1 MKLYRFNQKP
11 THDTYTLKYILWY
24 LVSAFFFDTIIP
36 GNKIRVI
43 LLKLFSAKVGKNT
56 LIKPNV
62 KIKYPWKLSIG
73 DYSWIGENVWID
85 NISNVTIGKN
95 SCISQGVYICSGS
108 HDFFSKDFSLLMQEV
123 HVGSNCW
130 VAAKSIISPGS
141 IIKDNTFVKFGSIV
155 IRHKIIKQTVKKFK

>member
-1 MKLYRFNQKP
+1 M
-11 THDTYTLKYILWY
+11 
-24 LVSAFFFDTIIP
+24 
-36 GNKIRVI
+36 
-43 LLKLFSAKVGKNT
+43 
-56 LIKPNV
+56 
-62 KIKYPWKLSIG
+62 
-73 DYSWIGENVWID
+73 
-85 NISNVTIGKN
+85 TIGKN

-141 IIKDNTFVKFGSIV
+141 IIKENTFVKFGSIV